1 MTEINIPQ
9 DTSSI
14 IFENMIFQKILFE
27 KLSEHKMLKSGKS
40 VEISQF
46 QFHIYLLIGHCMVP
60 PEEACGHK
68 VGHHHVDGVVVMSQ
82 QDAEDTDST
91 QAPADPVVPPEPPW
105 RICHP

>member
-1 MTEINIPQ
+1 
-9 DTSSI
+9 
-14 IFENMIFQKILFE
+14 
-27 KLSEHKMLKSGKS
+27 
-40 VEISQF
+40 
-46 QFHIYLLIGHCMVP
+46 MVP
-60 PEEACGHK
+60 PEEACGHE